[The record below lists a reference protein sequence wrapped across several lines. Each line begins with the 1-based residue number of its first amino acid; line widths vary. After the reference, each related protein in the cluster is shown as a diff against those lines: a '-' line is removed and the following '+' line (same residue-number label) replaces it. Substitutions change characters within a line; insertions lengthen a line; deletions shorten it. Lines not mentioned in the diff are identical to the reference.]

1 MASGTLRA
9 TAERTRSAPAP
20 ARKPHPRPAR
30 PAGGAGQLLWLQ
42 AAAGNAAVS
51 KMINAKKTEAPQ
63 LNAQPAM
70 AVQRDAG
77 SCPAPPVAPPGIT
90 ADLDPK
96 FQQVK
101 KDVARKGKA
110 AKAHPNAQNEVG
122 EAQAAAEPPADDR
135 EAQAKA
141 AHTAEMAQAKPAG
154 FDKAAFIA
162 AVTEAIAAQRPQTNE
177 EATEFA
183 SSGKA
188 GEIKNQVSGMVTEG
202 KDKSGK
208 EIADSS
214 KKPPDPGAA
223 VEKPVTPMTPPNPAP
238 DLKPPDGKKAIPD
251 KAPAEQTE
259 LGSTKCELNEKM
271 AGAGVTETQL
281 KNSNEPELMGA
292 ADAKGKAEEHA
303 ATAPA
308 QMRADEQAQLTS
320 NVAGAQAAGAAGV
333 TGMVGDNARAI
344 GRAGSNKNAAKSRD
358 ERERARISGEIKRIF
373 DTTKTEVDGILGG
386 IDAKV
391 DTLFTAGEAKAR
403 AVFEADHQRRMREYE
418 EAQDLVTWIAD
429 KFRPTRPEVLQIFT
443 DATKTYEREMQKV
456 ISDIADVIGAELD
469 KATAR
474 IQLGRDQ
481 VARFVADQPRELQNI
496 AQEAAGEMGD
506 QFESLDASVTEKS
519 SALAEDLASKY
530 AEARAGVDA
539 RVQELQAE
547 HRSWR
552 DQAVDAVEGA
562 IDTITKL
569 KDMLLGVLARAAGAI
584 DKIIADP
591 IGFLGNLVTAVKN
604 GVMAFG
610 ANIATHL
617 QAGLKAWLLGSLS
630 SAGIEIPEE
639 FDVKGILKMVLS
651 ILGLTW
657 PAIRARIVRFIPEPV
672 MARLEQMVEVVQILV
687 TEGVPGLWRWIVEK
701 LGDLKEM
708 VLGQIKEFVVSK
720 IIQAGIVWIISMLNP
735 AAAFIKA
742 CQAIY
747 NIVMFFVNQAAQIKE
762 FVDAVLD
769 GIDSIASGGG
779 GAVSA
784 LIEGA
789 LAKALPMVIGFM
801 ASLLGL
807 GGISE
812 KIRGILQKV
821 QEPVGKVIDKVIGT
835 IVKIGKSL
843 FRRLTG
849 RGGDTARSEAV
860 KRKAEDMLTGPTAA
874 RFEDKAGLD
883 RVVANVLT
891 TLRPEGLR
899 TLTAVPNRDDPSQF
913 DIIATASAAK
923 KVGHAR
929 TTVGLPTP
937 AELAE
942 AQTHMGKRFKVVS
955 AGRVALVT
963 SIQADT
969 GFVHLTFDN
978 QRRAGGRSQSS
989 EGHPGFRV
997 QEFLANVRSGG
1008 PKLVDAGGT
1017 ATQTVYT
1024 LNGLDLR
1031 MEYQAV
1037 RRIFYANPGG
1047 DYRSAIPRPSGAFT
1061 CPGWPNQRDPARR
1074 VPHPAANGE
1083 WSVDHRRSVANHWN
1097 IDGRQGGQSAR
1108 NAFWISPANL
1118 VGLCASCN
1126 SSKGSADMTTFVREA
1141 FLRQVLIPNF
1151 TGPDGQ
1157 A

>member
-1 MASGTLRA
+1 VTVAGGSAKA

-20 ARKPHPRPAR
+20 VRKPHPRPAR
-30 PAGGAGQLLWLQ
+30 PAAGGAGQLLWLQ
-42 AAAGNAAVS
+42 ATAGNTAVS
-51 KMINAKKTEAPQ
+51 KLMGAKRSEAP
-63 LNAQPAM
+63 PM
-70 AVQRDAG
+70 IVPVQRDA
-77 SCPAPPVAPPGIT
+77 CPAPPVAPPGIT
-90 ADLDPK
+90 ADQDPK

-101 KDVARKGKA
+101 QDVARKGKT
-110 AKAHPNAQNEVG
+110 AKAYPNAQHEVG

-188 GEIKNQVSGMVTEG
+188 GEIKSQVSGMVTAG

-214 KKPPDPGAA
+214 AKPPDPGAA
-223 VEKPVTPMTPPNPAP
+223 VEKQVTPMTPPKPTP
-238 DLKPPDGKKAIPD
+238 DIKPPDGKKAVPD

-271 AGAGVTETQL
+271 SGSGVTEQQL
-281 KNSNEPELMGA
+281 ANSNEPEFTKA
-292 ADAKGKAEEHA
+292 VDAKGKAEEHA
-303 ATAPA
+303 AAAPS
-308 QMRADEQAQLTS
+308 QMRAEEQAQLAG

-333 TGMVGDNARAI
+333 TGMVGDNARAM
-344 GRAGSNKNAAKSRD
+344 GRAGTNKNAAKTRD

-403 AVFEADHQRRMREYE
+403 AVFEADHQRRMQEYE
-418 EAQDLVTWIAD
+418 DAQDLVTWIAD

-443 DATKTYEREMQKV
+443 DAAKTYEREMQKV
-456 ISDIADVIGAELD
+456 ISNIADVIGAELD

-481 VARFVADQPRELQNI
+481 VARFVAEQPRELQSI
-496 AQEAAGEMGD
+496 AQETAGEMGD
-506 QFESLDASVTEKS
+506 QFASLDSSVTEKS
-519 SALAEDLASKY
+519 QSLAEDLASKY

-562 IDTITKL
+562 IDTIMKL

-617 QAGLKAWLLGSLS
+617 QAGLKAWLLGSLA

-747 NIVMFFVNQAAQIKE
+747 NIVMFFVNQASQIKE

-789 LAKALPMVIGFM
+789 LAKALPIVIGFM

-835 IVKIGKSL
+835 IVKIGKGLLRGLRRGGSAVADAA
-843 FRRLTG
+843 RRLRDAVWGRLTKSWSVPMKG
-849 RGGDTARSEAV
+849 AGHQVTLEKRGGGGKVMMASRKEELLDKIARARQDPAV
-860 KRKAEDMLTGPTAA
+860 AANGRAMRKMRKVEEEVRRLERLVEIFDKETPDQRKAAQYERDCEQYSREMLSALADLGQELDLDALSGGEYVMDDKVHPRHRGSIRETFYGPASLYEHHAPAKLAATLAAKRSRYPNPTAHA
-874 RFEDKAGLD
+874 DK
-883 RVVANVLT
+883 
-891 TLRPEGLR
+891 
-899 TLTAVPNRDDPSQF
+899 F
-913 DIIATASAAK
+913 W
-923 KVGHAR
+923 
-929 TTVGLPTP
+929 
-937 AELAE
+937 
-942 AQTHMGKRFKVVS
+942 
-955 AGRVALVT
+955 
-963 SIQADT
+963 
-969 GFVHLTFDN
+969 
-978 QRRAGGRSQSS
+978 
-989 EGHPGFRV
+989 
-997 QEFLANVRSGG
+997 
-1008 PKLVDAGGT
+1008 
-1017 ATQTVYT
+1017 
-1024 LNGLDLR
+1024 
-1031 MEYQAV
+1031 
-1037 RRIFYANPGG
+1037 
-1047 DYRSAIPRPSGAFT
+1047 
-1061 CPGWPNQRDPARR
+1061 CPGWGSYPAHLASISRFSLD
-1074 VPHPAANGE
+1074 HTESAAVHWTHKNGNDT
-1083 WSVDHRRSVANHWN
+1083 S
-1097 IDGRQGGQSAR
+1097 Q
-1108 NAFWISPANL
+1108 
-1118 VGLCASCN
+1118 
-1126 SSKGSADMTTFVREA
+1126 TVREA
-1141 FLRQVLIPNF
+1141 FYVDGTNLEGMCKRCNSAKGSGGVGYTLDVGSNF
-1151 TGPDGQ
+1151 TGPGGLR
-1157 A
+1157 

>member
-1 MASGTLRA
+1 
-9 TAERTRSAPAP
+9 
-20 ARKPHPRPAR
+20 
-30 PAGGAGQLLWLQ
+30 LLWLQ
-42 AAAGNAAVS
+42 ATAGNSAVS
-51 KMINAKKTEAPQ
+51 KLMGTKRAEAPQ
-63 LNAQPAM
+63 SIVVP
-70 AVQRDAG
+70 VQRDA
-77 SCPAPPVAPPGIT
+77 CPAPPVAPPGIT
-90 ADLDPK
+90 AAQDPK

-101 KDVARKGKA
+101 QDVARKGKT
-110 AKAHPNAQNEVG
+110 AKAHPNAQSEVG

-141 AHTAEMAQAKPAG
+141 AHTAEMARAKPAG

-188 GEIKNQVSGMVTEG
+188 GEIKNQVSGMVTAG

-214 KKPPDPGAA
+214 AKPPDPGVA
-223 VEKPVTPMTPPNPAP
+223 VEKPVTPMTPPKPAP
-238 DLKPPDGKKAIPD
+238 DIKPPDGRKAVPD

-271 AGAGVTETQL
+271 AGSGVTEQQL
-281 KNSNEPELMGA
+281 ANSNEPEFTKA
-292 ADAKGKAEEHA
+292 VDAKGKAEEHA

-308 QMRADEQAQLTS
+308 QMRAEEQAQLAG

-333 TGMVGDNARAI
+333 TGMVGDNARAM
-344 GRAGSNKNAAKSRD
+344 GRAGTNKNAAKTRD

-403 AVFEADHQRRMREYE
+403 AVFEADHRRRMQEYE
-418 EAQDLVTWIAD
+418 DAQDLVTWIAD

-443 DATKTYEREMQKV
+443 DAAKTYEREMQKV
-456 ISDIADVIGAELD
+456 ISGIADVIGAELD

-481 VARFVADQPRELQNI
+481 VARFVAEQPRELQSI
-496 AQEAAGEMGD
+496 ARETAGEMGD
-506 QFESLDASVTEKS
+506 QFASLDASVTEKS
-519 SALAEDLASKY
+519 QSLAEDLASKY

-617 QAGLKAWLLGSLS
+617 QAGLKAWLLGSLA

-687 TEGVPGLWRWIVEK
+687 TDGVPGLWRWIVEK

-747 NIVMFFVNQAAQIKE
+747 NIVMFFVNQASQIKE

-860 KRKAEDMLTGPTAA
+860 KRKAEEMLTGPTAA
-874 RFEDKAGLD
+874 RFENKEGLD

-899 TLTAVPNRDDPSQF
+899 TLTAVPNREDPRQF

-923 KVGHAR
+923 KVGKAY
-929 TTVGLPTP
+929 TTVGVASP
-937 AELAE
+937 AEIAE
-942 AQTHMGKRFKVVS
+942 ARTHLGKRFKVVS
-955 AGRVALVT
+955 SGRVAQVT
-963 SIQADT
+963 EIQEAH
-969 GFVHLTFDN
+969 GFVILTYDN
-978 QRRAGGRSQSS
+978 ERGYGGRSQSS
-989 EGHPGFRV
+989 EGRPGFRV
-997 QEFLANVRSGG
+997 QEFLQNVRNGG

-1024 LNGLDLR
+1024 LNGIDLR
-1031 MEYQAV
+1031 SEYGAV
-1037 RRIFYANPGG
+1037 RQIFYANPGG
-1047 DYRSAIPRPSGAFT
+1047 DYRSAIPGPGGPFT
-1061 CPGWPNQRDPARR
+1061 CPGWSRHSDATRR
-1074 VPHPAANGE
+1074 VPHPALQAE
-1083 WSVDHRRSVANHWN
+1083 WSVDHRRAVANHWN
-1097 IDGRQGGQSAR
+1097 NDGRKGSQATR
-1108 NAFWISPANL
+1108 NAFWISAANL
-1118 VGLCASCN
+1118 VGLCDSCN
-1126 SSKGSADMTTFVREA
+1126 SSKGSADYNTGARENY
-1141 FLRQVLIPNF
+1141 LLQVEIPNF
-1151 TGPDGQ
+1151 TGPDGRP
-1157 A
+1157 

>member
-1 MASGTLRA
+1 MTVANGTLRA
-9 TAERTRSAPAP
+9 TAERTRSAPAA
-20 ARKPHPRPAR
+20 ARKPHPRPAK
-30 PAGGAGQLLWLQ
+30 PATGGAGQLLWLQ

-51 KMINAKKTEAPQ
+51 KMINAKKSEAPQ
-63 LNAQPAM
+63 LDAQSNAQPAT

-77 SCPAPPVAPPGIT
+77 SCPPPPVAPPGVT
-90 ADLDPK
+90 AAQDPK

-110 AKAHPNAQNEVG
+110 AKAHPNAQHEAG

-135 EAQAKA
+135 EAQSKA

-214 KKPPDPGAA
+214 KKAPDPGAA
-223 VEKPVTPMTPPNPAP
+223 VEKPVTPMTPPKPAP

-308 QMRADEQAQLTS
+308 QMRADEQAQLAS

-344 GRAGSNKNAAKSRD
+344 GRAGANKNAAKSRD

-418 EAQDLVTWIAD
+418 DAQDLVTWIAD

-443 DATKTYEREMQKV
+443 DAAKTYEREMQKV
-456 ISDIADVIGAELD
+456 ISNIADVIGAELD

-481 VARFVADQPRELQNI
+481 VARFVAEQPRELQNI

-747 NIVMFFVNQAAQIKE
+747 NIVMFFVNQASQIKE

-789 LAKALPMVIGFM
+789 LVKALPMVIGFM

-821 QEPVGKVIDKVIGT
+821 QEPVGKVIDKIIGT
-835 IVKIGKSL
+835 IVKIGKGL
-843 FRRLTG
+843 LRGLRRGGAAVADAARRLRDAVWARLTKSWSVSMKGAGHQVTLEKQGGTG
-849 RGGDTARSEAV
+849 KVMMASRKEELLAKITRARRDPAV
-860 KRKAEDMLTGPTAA
+860 AANGRARKKMNRVETEVRRLERLVEIFEREDPDARKANQYRREVEQYSSEML
-874 RFEDKAGLD
+874 
-883 RVVANVLT
+883 
-891 TLRPEGLR
+891 
-899 TLTAVPNRDDPSQF
+899 
-913 DIIATASAAK
+913 SA
-923 KVGHAR
+923 
-929 TTVGLPTP
+929 L
-937 AELAE
+937 AEL
-942 AQTHMGKRFKVVS
+942 
-955 AGRVALVT
+955 GRELDLDAL
-963 SIQADT
+963 
-969 GFVHLTFDN
+969 
-978 QRRAGGRSQSS
+978 
-989 EGHPGFRV
+989 
-997 QEFLANVRSGG
+997 SGG
-1008 PKLVDAGGT
+1008 EYVMDGKVHPRYRGKIRETFYGPYAAYSSHKSAKHADARREKRRRYPDPLVHADK
-1017 ATQTVYT
+1017 
-1024 LNGLDLR
+1024 
-1031 MEYQAV
+1031 
-1037 RRIFYANPGG
+1037 FW
-1047 DYRSAIPRPSGAFT
+1047 
-1061 CPGWPNQRDPARR
+1061 CPGWA
-1074 VPHPAANGE
+1074 
-1083 WSVDHRRSVANHWN
+1083 
-1097 IDGRQGGQSAR
+1097 
-1108 NAFWISPANL
+1108 PANRL
-1118 VGLCASCN
+1118 PHLAPDDDFTLDHTD
-1126 SSKGSADMTTFVREA
+1126 SAADHWTNKNGNDTTQAVREA
-1141 FLRQVLIPNF
+1141 FYKNGTNIQGMCGDCNSAKGSGGVPFTENVGENF
-1151 TGPDGQ
+1151 TGPGGLR
-1157 A
+1157 

>member
-1 MASGTLRA
+1 MRA
-9 TAERTRSAPAP
+9 TAERTRSAPAA
-20 ARKPHPRPAR
+20 ARKPHPRPVR
-30 PAGGAGQLLWLQ
+30 PTGGAGQLLWLQ
-42 AAAGNAAVS
+42 AAAGNSAVS
-51 KMINAKKTEAPQ
+51 KMMGAKQNDTAQRAAAP
-63 LNAQPAM
+63 
-70 AVQRDAG
+70 VQRDAG
-77 SCPAPPVAPPGIT
+77 ACPAPPVAPPGVT
-90 ADLDPK
+90 ADQDPK

-188 GEIKNQVSGMVTEG
+188 GEIKDQVSGMVTAG

-223 VEKPVTPMTPPNPAP
+223 VEKPVTPMTPPKPAP
-238 DLKPPDGKKAIPD
+238 DIKPPDGKKAIPD

-271 AGAGVTETQL
+271 AGAGVTEQQL

-308 QMRADEQAQLTS
+308 QMRADEQAQLTGD
-320 NVAGAQAAGAAGV
+320 VAGARATGAAGV
-333 TGMVGDNARAI
+333 AGMVGDNARAM
-344 GRAGSNKNAAKSRD
+344 GRAGANKTAAKSRD

-373 DTTKTEVDGILGG
+373 DTTKTEVDGILSG

-418 EAQDLVTWIAD
+418 DAQDLVTWIAD

-443 DATKTYEREMQKV
+443 DAAKTYEREMQKV
-456 ISDIADVIGAELD
+456 ISNIADVIGAELD

-481 VARFVADQPRELQNI
+481 VARFVAEQPRELRNI
-496 AQEAAGEMGD
+496 AQEEAGEMGD
-506 QFESLDASVTEKS
+506 QFASLDSSVTEKS

-530 AEARAGVDA
+530 AEARAGIDA

-617 QAGLKAWLLGSLS
+617 QTGLKAWLLGSLS

-812 KIRGILQKV
+812 KIRGILQKI

-835 IVKIGKSL
+835 IVKIGKGL
-843 FRRLTG
+843 LRGLR
-849 RGGDTARSEAV
+849 RGGAAVAGAVSGAWRSVLGKLSGKKSVTMKGNSHQVWVAKRGGTFQVMMASRTDTMLNKIGIALASKKVRSKPQLVTELSAARNQAKQLQDDV
-860 KRKAEDMLTGPTAA
+860 FTYDHAAPDQRKARE
-874 RFEDKAGLD
+874 
-883 RVVANVLT
+883 
-891 TLRPEGLR
+891 
-899 TLTAVPNRDDPSQF
+899 
-913 DIIATASAAK
+913 
-923 KVGHAR
+923 
-929 TTVGLPTP
+929 
-937 AELAE
+937 AE
-942 AQTHMGKRFKVVS
+942 AQLMALTDAMLGHLHAIGQELDIDELKGTRWTLDGEELIPEA
-955 AGRVALVT
+955 AG
-963 SIQADT
+963 D
-969 GFVHLTFDN
+969 
-978 QRRAGGRSQSS
+978 
-989 EGHPGFRV
+989 
-997 QEFLANVRSGG
+997 VR
-1008 PKLVDAGGT
+1008 
-1017 ATQTVYT
+1017 
-1024 LNGLDLR
+1024 N
-1031 MEYQAV
+1031 
-1037 RRIFYANPGG
+1037 IFYGG
-1047 DYRSAIPRPSGAFT
+1047 SHKYRSALPNPGKPFL
-1061 CPGWPNQRDPARR
+1061 CPGWPAHRNPAKQK
-1074 VPHPAANGE
+1074 PHMAPSSE
-1083 WSVDHRRSVANHWN
+1083 WSVDHKDSVAQHWLN
-1097 IDGRQGGQSAR
+1097 TGRKKDQAERDRYYKDPAKLQGMCS
-1108 NAFWISPANL
+1108 
-1118 VGLCASCN
+1118 SCN
-1126 SSKGSADMTTFVREA
+1126 GSKSSRDPVTLVKEVFTPRVE
-1141 FLRQVLIPNF
+1141 IPEF
-1151 TGPDGQ
+1151 KGPDGNE
-1157 A
+1157 

>member
-1 MASGTLRA
+1 MSKLMGAK
-9 TAERTRSAPAP
+9 RTE
-20 ARKPHPRPAR
+20 
-30 PAGGAGQLLWLQ
+30 
-42 AAAGNAAVS
+42 
-51 KMINAKKTEAPQ
+51 TPQ
-63 LNAQPAM
+63 SIVVP
-70 AVQRDAG
+70 VQRD

-90 ADLDPK
+90 AAQDPK

-101 KDVARKGKA
+101 QDVARKGKT
-110 AKAHPNAQNEVG
+110 AKAHPNAQSEVG

-188 GEIKNQVSGMVTEG
+188 GEIKNQVSGMVTAG

-214 KKPPDPGAA
+214 AKPPDPGVA
-223 VEKPVTPMTPPNPAP
+223 VEKPVTPMAPPKPTP
-238 DLKPPDGKKAIPD
+238 DIKPPDGRKAVPD

-271 AGAGVTETQL
+271 AGSGVTEQQL
-281 KNSNEPELMGA
+281 ANSNEPDFTKA
-292 ADAKGKAEEHA
+292 VDAKGKAEEHA

-308 QMRADEQAQLTS
+308 QMRAEEQAQLAG

-333 TGMVGDNARAI
+333 TGMVGDNARAM
-344 GRAGSNKNAAKSRD
+344 GRAGTNKNAAKTRD

-403 AVFEADHQRRMREYE
+403 AVFEADHRRRMQEYE
-418 EAQDLVTWIAD
+418 DAQDLVTWIAD

-443 DATKTYEREMQKV
+443 DAAKTYEREMQKV
-456 ISDIADVIGAELD
+456 ISGIADVIGAELD

-481 VARFVADQPRELQNI
+481 VARFVAEQPRELQSI
-496 AQEAAGEMGD
+496 ARETAGEMGD
-506 QFESLDASVTEKS
+506 QFASLDASVTEKS
-519 SALAEDLASKY
+519 QSLAEDLASKY

-552 DQAVDAVEGA
+552 DQAVDAIEGA

-617 QAGLKAWLLGSLS
+617 QAGLKAWLLGSLA

-747 NIVMFFVNQAAQIKE
+747 NIVMFFVNQASQIKE

-835 IVKIGKSL
+835 IVKIGKGL
-843 FRRLTG
+843 LAKLRRAGRRNERGDTEALSPAQAEKVKHDAIGTATG
-849 RGGDTARSEAV
+849 RLNGVQKIEDIKPILDDVRRTYRPQGLKTLTATASPDMSTVSITATASPPEEARIPFGTVFSKMSKEKVEELRLLFENRARETDNFDDKRNYVIAAVTIDGEVIGQPEFNDADTGTHAEVMLEPHWQAAEQRLIAMIQQNRAKQARGEAFERPKLV
-860 KRKAEDMLTGPTAA
+860 FALSASPCQKCAPVLANRMRALRSNPAIGRDADTTLAIRAVYEGKMDPKKKTLYKDMLELADLGWDLKQLATKENFDKNWEGQIVQLAATTAA
-874 RFEDKAGLD
+874 RVAKAG
-883 RVVANVLT
+883 
-891 TLRPEGLR
+891 
-899 TLTAVPNRDDPSQF
+899 
-913 DIIATASAAK
+913 K
-923 KVGHAR
+923 
-929 TTVGLPTP
+929 
-937 AELAE
+937 
-942 AQTHMGKRFKVVS
+942 
-955 AGRVALVT
+955 
-963 SIQADT
+963 
-969 GFVHLTFDN
+969 
-978 QRRAGGRSQSS
+978 
-989 EGHPGFRV
+989 
-997 QEFLANVRSGG
+997 
-1008 PKLVDAGGT
+1008 
-1017 ATQTVYT
+1017 
-1024 LNGLDLR
+1024 
-1031 MEYQAV
+1031 
-1037 RRIFYANPGG
+1037 
-1047 DYRSAIPRPSGAFT
+1047 
-1061 CPGWPNQRDPARR
+1061 
-1074 VPHPAANGE
+1074 
-1083 WSVDHRRSVANHWN
+1083 
-1097 IDGRQGGQSAR
+1097 
-1108 NAFWISPANL
+1108 
-1118 VGLCASCN
+1118 
-1126 SSKGSADMTTFVREA
+1126 
-1141 FLRQVLIPNF
+1141 
-1151 TGPDGQ
+1151 
-1157 A
+1157 

>member
-1 MASGTLRA
+1 VTVASGTLRA
-9 TAERTRSAPAP
+9 TAERTHSAPAP

-30 PAGGAGQLLWLQ
+30 PAGGVGQLLWLQ

-51 KMINAKKTEAPQ
+51 KMINAKKTEAPPP
-63 LNAQPAM
+63 NAQPAM

-77 SCPAPPVAPPGIT
+77 SCPAPPVAPPGTT
-90 ADLDPK
+90 ADQDPK

-101 KDVARKGKA
+101 KDVARKGKT
-110 AKAHPNAQNEVG
+110 AKAHPNAQHEVG

-214 KKPPDPGAA
+214 KKAPDPGAA
-223 VEKPVTPMTPPNPAP
+223 VEKPVTPMTPPKPAP

-418 EAQDLVTWIAD
+418 DAQDLVTWIAD

-443 DATKTYEREMQKV
+443 DAAKTYEREMQKV
-456 ISDIADVIGAELD
+456 ISNIADVIGAELD

-481 VARFVADQPRELQNI
+481 VARFVAEQPRELQNI

-849 RGGDTARSEAV
+849 RGRQGQANDPDAV
-860 KRKAEDMLTGPTAA
+860 KAKVRNDLTGKV
-874 RFEDKAGLD
+874 F
-883 RVVANVLT
+883 ANQAEAEA
-891 TLRPEGLR
+891 TLRALYTQYQPEGLKR
-899 TLTAVPNRDDPSQF
+899 LELVPPEKEGDPPRVL
-913 DIIATASAAK
+913 ASASPYTQITLGK
-923 KVGHAR
+923 RNPGEVTVPRLLYDFKF
-929 TTVGLPTP
+929 TTSKTSMYVSYDN
-937 AELAE
+937 
-942 AQTHMGKRFKVVS
+942 GKRFGVLTNS
-955 AGRVALVT
+955 AGKHAEQNLPTKVPELLQQINRERARGTINTPPGQPVPVLIEMNRLPCDTCINNLVLPAFAGT
-963 SIQADT
+963 NGQLQVSIAASSVWT
-969 GFVHLTFDN
+969 N
-978 QRRAGGRSQSS
+978 RSLNPIEHTTPEQLL
-989 EGHPGFRV
+989 R
-997 QEFLANVRSGG
+997 LM
-1008 PKLVDAGGT
+1008 DAGIKID
-1017 ATQTVYT
+1017 ALYIWEQIERQV
-1024 LNGLDLR
+1024 
-1031 MEYQAV
+1031 A
-1037 RRIFYANPGG
+1037 A
-1047 DYRSAIPRPSGAFT
+1047 SGAQEVVWGGHVYDVGVF
-1061 CPGWPNQRDPARR
+1061 RMRAREQAR
-1074 VPHPAANGE
+1074 EIGGVEAVIAFAE
-1083 WSVDHRRSVANHWN
+1083 SIRDHREAEKLRKVKV
-1097 IDGRQGGQSAR
+1097 GQ
-1108 NAFWISPANL
+1108 
-1118 VGLCASCN
+1118 
-1126 SSKGSADMTTFVREA
+1126 
-1141 FLRQVLIPNF
+1141 
-1151 TGPDGQ
+1151 
-1157 A
+1157 

>member
-1 MASGTLRA
+1 VAGGSAKA
-9 TAERTRSAPAP
+9 TAERARSAPAP
-20 ARKPHPRPAR
+20 VRKPHPRPAR
-30 PAGGAGQLLWLQ
+30 FAAGGAGQLLWLQ
-42 AAAGNAAVS
+42 ATAGNTAVS
-51 KMINAKKTEAPQ
+51 KLMGARRSEAP
-63 LNAQPAM
+63 PM
-70 AVQRDAG
+70 IVPVQRDA
-77 SCPAPPVAPPGIT
+77 CPAPPVAPPGIT
-90 ADLDPK
+90 ADQDPK

-101 KDVARKGKA
+101 QDVAHKGKT
-110 AKAHPNAQNEVG
+110 AKAHPNAQHEVG

-188 GEIKNQVSGMVTEG
+188 GEIKSQVSGMVTAG

-214 KKPPDPGAA
+214 AKPPDPGAA
-223 VEKPVTPMTPPNPAP
+223 VEKPVTPMTPPKPTP
-238 DLKPPDGKKAIPD
+238 DIKPPDGKKAVPA

-271 AGAGVTETQL
+271 SGSGVTEQQL
-281 KNSNEPELMGA
+281 ANSNEPEFTKA
-292 ADAKGKAEEHA
+292 VDAKGKAEEHA

-308 QMRADEQAQLTS
+308 QMRADEQAQLTG

-333 TGMVGDNARAI
+333 TGMVGDNARAM
-344 GRAGSNKNAAKSRD
+344 GRAGTNKNAAKTRD

-418 EAQDLVTWIAD
+418 DAQDLVTWIAD

-443 DATKTYEREMQKV
+443 DAAKTYEREMQKV
-456 ISDIADVIGAELD
+456 ISGIADVIGAELD
-469 KATAR
+469 RATAR

-481 VARFVADQPRELQNI
+481 VARFVAEQPRELQSI
-496 AQEAAGEMGD
+496 AQETAGEMGD
-506 QFESLDASVTEKS
+506 QFASLDSSVTEKS
-519 SALAEDLASKY
+519 QSLAEDLASKY

-562 IDTITKL
+562 IDTIMKL

-617 QAGLKAWLLGSLS
+617 QAGLKAWLLGSLA

-720 IIQAGIVWIISMLNP
+720 IIQAGIVWIVSMLNP

-747 NIVMFFVNQAAQIKE
+747 SIVMFFVNQASQIKE

-835 IVKIGKSL
+835 IVKIGKGLLRGLRRGGSAVANAA
-843 FRRLTG
+843 RRLRDAVWARLTKSWSVAMKGAGHQVTLEKQGGAGKVMMASRKEELLDKIARARRDPAVSANG
-849 RGGDTARSEAV
+849 RAMRKMRKVEEEVRRLERLVEIFDKEEPDQ
-860 KRKAEDMLTGPTAA
+860 RKATQYERECEQYSTQMLSALADLGQELDLDALSGGEYVMDDKVHPRYRGKIRDTFYGPHSAYEHHWTAKLNA
-874 RFEDKAGLD
+874 
-883 RVVANVLT
+883 
-891 TLRPEGLR
+891 TL
-899 TLTAVPNRDDPSQF
+899 
-913 DIIATASAAK
+913 AAK
-923 KVGHAR
+923 RARYPVPTSHAD
-929 TTVGLPTP
+929 
-937 AELAE
+937 
-942 AQTHMGKRFKVVS
+942 KFW
-955 AGRVALVT
+955 
-963 SIQADT
+963 
-969 GFVHLTFDN
+969 
-978 QRRAGGRSQSS
+978 
-989 EGHPGFRV
+989 
-997 QEFLANVRSGG
+997 
-1008 PKLVDAGGT
+1008 
-1017 ATQTVYT
+1017 
-1024 LNGLDLR
+1024 
-1031 MEYQAV
+1031 
-1037 RRIFYANPGG
+1037 
-1047 DYRSAIPRPSGAFT
+1047 
-1061 CPGWPNQRDPARR
+1061 CPGWGSRPAHLAPITRFSLD
-1074 VPHPAANGE
+1074 HTDSAA
-1083 WSVDHRRSVANHWN
+1083 DHWTNK
-1097 IDGRQGGQSAR
+1097 GGNDTSQTA
-1108 NAFWISPANL
+1108 
-1118 VGLCASCN
+1118 
-1126 SSKGSADMTTFVREA
+1126 REA
-1141 FLRQVLIPNF
+1141 FYINGGNIEGMCKPCNSAKGSGGVQYTEDVGANF
-1151 TGPDGQ
+1151 TGPGGLR
-1157 A
+1157 